1 MKPQYRRIAIIVLGT
16 FILSCALFTAPLSQ
30 NPVGQSLQNTPLAP
44 NSATQLPPITAPN
57 QIPGS
62 AFGADLTLEGIF
74 NEVQPSVVNVQS
86 LLPSSSVPVNA
97 NGTNNNPTPNA
108 PAGVSGSGF
117 VWDSAGHIVTNDH
130 VVDGSLRTI
139 VFFSDGTEA
148 DATVVGTD
156 KNSDLA
162 VLQVN
167 VPKELLHPVT
177 IGDSNS
183 LKVGETVVAIGYPF
197 GLDIT
202 MTKGIISGLA
212 RTIPVGNGTAG
223 QTAFTIPD
231 LIQTDAPI
239 NPGNSGGVLLNENGE
254 VVGIT
259 NAIISPVD
267 ASVGVGFA
275 IPSAIL
281 KKVVPVLISDGKF
294 IHTYIGIQGGTLT
307 SDLAKA
313 MNLNPSTR
321 GILVGIVDKN
331 GPAGLAGLLGSTEK
345 VVITGVPVMVGG
357 DIITAIDGHLMKTF
371 DDMVS
376 YLFLNSEV
384 GQTMSLAILRNGQPM
399 SLNVTLAARPGS

>member
-1 MKPQYRRIAIIVLGT
+1 MKTQYRGIAVIALGT
-16 FILSCALFTAPLSQ
+16 LIISCALVTAPISQ
-30 NPVGQSLQNTPLAP
+30 NQTGQPLQNTPLAP
-44 NSATQLPPITAPN
+44 KNASPQPSIGSPDQLPSNP
-57 QIPGS
+57 
-62 AFGADLTLEGIF
+62 FGTDLTLEAIF
-74 NEVQPSVVNVQS
+74 TAVQPSVVNVQS
-86 LLPSSSVPVNA
+86 LLPPSSLPVNG
-97 NGTNNNPTPNA
+97 NGTNNNPAPNA

-117 VWDSAGHIVTNDH
+117 VWDTAGHIITNDH
-130 VVDGSLRTI
+130 VVDGALRTV
-139 VFFSDGTEA
+139 VFFSDGMEA
-148 DATVVGTD
+148 DATVIGTD

-167 VPKELLHPVT
+167 IPKEMLHPVT
-177 IGDSNS
+177 IGDSRT

-212 RTIPVGNGTAG
+212 RTIPVGNGTAS

-239 NPGNSGGVLLNENGE
+239 NPGNSGGVLLNEHGE

-275 IPSAIL
+275 IPSTIL

-294 IHTYIGIQGGTLT
+294 IHSYIGIQGGTLT

-313 MNLNPSTR
+313 MNLDPTTR
-321 GILVGIVDKN
+321 GILVGNVDKN
-331 GPAGLAGLLGSTEK
+331 GPAGLAGVLGSTKK

-371 DDMVS
+371 DEMVS

-384 GQTMSLAILRNGQPM
+384 GQTMSLSLLRNGQPM
-399 SLNVTLAARPGS
+399 SLNVVLAARPSG